1 MKFSNIFV
9 VYHKELI
16 ETLRDRR
23 TLLSAIVA
31 PILLFPILTIG
42 FGTIVA
48 KLVEKARAE
57 ASTVMLLGAENAPT
71 LAKRLSEDERLEIVP
86 ASDEDNE
93 DSVGYVELINEK
105 KLRAAVEFPE
115 GFEAMLNA
123 GDNVGDVGDEDAPAI
138 SVYHYAGE
146 MRSRFAVSTV
156 RRIAQEYREELVSER
171 LESSGLST
179 EILTPFETNEENVAT
194 PEKVGGNVLGGLL
207 PYMIILLCL
216 TGALYPA
223 LDLTAGEKE
232 RGTIETILASPVA
245 RVDLVLG
252 KFLVVLSMSLTTAVL
267 ALGSFALTL
276 AFASSFVERLS
287 RGGAPFSISIKA
299 VAAVFFMVLPLA
311 VLFSAA
317 LLAIA
322 LMAKSFK
329 EAQSYVQPLI
339 IIVFMPAIA
348 AILPG
353 VELNAKLALV
363 PILNVSLVS
372 KEIFTGSYPWG
383 LIGLIFAST
392 CVYAGAALFVAVR
405 QFHREEVLFRA

>member
-1 MKFSNIFV
+1 MKFGNIFV

-16 ETLRDRR
+16 DTLRDRR
-23 TLLSAIVA
+23 TLLSAVVA
-31 PILLFPILTIG
+31 PILLFPILTVGLGSI
-42 FGTIVA
+42 A
-48 KLVEKARAE
+48 ARLVQKARSE
-57 ASTVMLLGAENAPT
+57 ASTVMLLGAENAPV
-71 LAKRLSEDERLEIVP
+71 LAARLEKDERLEIVP
-86 ASDEDNE
+86 VPNEEDA
-93 DSVGYVELINEK
+93 GYVELINDK
-105 KLRAAVEFPE
+105 KLRAAVEFPAE
-115 GFEAMLNA
+115 FEEKLTSGMT
-123 GDNVGDVGDEDAPAI
+123 EDLAI

-146 MRSRFAVSTV
+146 MRSQFAVSAI
-156 RRIAQEYREELVSER
+156 REIAREYREELVTER
-171 LESSGLST
+171 LETRGLST
-179 EILTPFETNEENVAT
+179 AILTPFETKRENVAT

-245 RVDLVLG
+245 RADLVLG

-267 ALGSFALTL
+267 ALGSFAVTL

-287 RGGAPFSISIKA
+287 RGGAPFSISMKA

-339 IIVFMPAIA
+339 IAAIIPAIA

-353 VELNAKLALV
+353 VELNARLALV

-372 KEIFTGSYPWG
+372 KEIFTGNYQWG
-383 LIGLIFAST
+383 LIGLIFGSSCT
-392 CVYAGAALFVAVR
+392 YAAAALFVAVR